1 MKAFNYHVVGI
12 GFYIIFYLG
21 AAQFRHDVIY
31 TAPLGINQHTSQLL
45 ESVVKI

>member
-21 AAQFRHDVIY
+21 AAQFRHDIY